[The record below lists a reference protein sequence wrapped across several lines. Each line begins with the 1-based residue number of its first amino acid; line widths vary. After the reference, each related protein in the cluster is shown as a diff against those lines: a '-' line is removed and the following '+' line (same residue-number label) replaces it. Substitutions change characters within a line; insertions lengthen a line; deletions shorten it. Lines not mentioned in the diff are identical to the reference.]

1 MSISFELPKL
11 PPFTAAEYETLVAPE
26 GIRLELVNGSL
37 DVAAA
42 AQMGWH
48 YRTAQ
53 RLGSL
58 LGADREV
65 LGETGVILAPGTV
78 RVPDLTRFRQGVVPD
93 LLRSQ
98 YPAGDVDLVVEVIS
112 PESDE
117 RDRAVKPLEYAR
129 AGIPE
134 LWLVEREADTRV
146 GAIVSIFHLTLQAVG
161 TQYTLLRRANLD
173 DLEKEAA

>member
-1 MSISFELPKL
+1 VSISFELPKL
-11 PPFTAAEYETLVAPE
+11 PPFTAEEYETLVAPE
-26 GIRLELVNGSL
+26 GMRLELMNGSL

-53 RLGSL
+53 RIGLL

-65 LGETGVILAPGTV
+65 LGETGVVLAPGTV
-78 RVPDLTRFRQGVVPD
+78 RVPDVTRFREGVAPD

-117 RDRAVKPLEYAR
+117 RDRVVKPLEYAR
-129 AGIPE
+129 AGIAE
-134 LWLVEREADTRV
+134 LWLVERDAETRT
-146 GAIVSIFHLTLQAVG
+146 GAIITVFRLALQTAG
-161 TQYTLLRRANLD
+161 TRYELVRRASLD
-173 DLEKEAA
+173 DLEKEG

>member
-1 MSISFELPKL
+1 
-11 PPFTAAEYETLVAPE
+11 
-26 GIRLELVNGSL
+26 
-37 DVAAA
+37 
-42 AQMGWH
+42 
-48 YRTAQ
+48 
-53 RLGSL
+53 
-58 LGADREV
+58 
-65 LGETGVILAPGTV
+65 
-78 RVPDLTRFRQGVVPD
+78 
-93 LLRSQ
+93 
-98 YPAGDVDLVVEVIS
+98 VIS

-146 GAIVSIFHLTLQAVG
+146 GAIVSIFHLTLQALG